1 MTAQTFSQADR
12 DYLIEQL
19 QAGIVEVDFIKADGT
34 PRTMKCTLKTDLV
47 PKIEKKLID
56 TTKPERASNP
66 NVLPV
71 YDLDN
76 SGWRSFRIDSVK
88 SVTVRR

>member
-1 MTAQTFSQADR
+1 MSKQPFSLADR

-19 QAGIVEVDFIKADGT
+19 QNGVVEVDFTKADGT
-34 PRTMKCTLKTDLV
+34 DRTMRCTLKADLV

-56 TTKPERASNP
+56 TTKPERVPNP
-66 NVLPV
+66 HVIPV

-76 SGWRSFRIDSVK
+76 SGWRSFRIDSIK
-88 SVTVRR
+88 TVTVRR